1 MPVKRS
7 KKGTEAKSMVSELPL
22 TGEMEEIS
30 PTPTPIRRGPVSS
43 QEFVRLLN
51 QAVADVHAIFQS
63 RERLQEE
70 IATLRTQLQIGEE
83 LRLEKEAVEQVRRQK
98 EVLEYEFATKRERLE
113 KELQEREDEEKEK
126 WKAQAD
132 GQVLKLKIEREEQDR
147 RLKLERED
155 FHRIKEQLEV
165 ERTTIVER
173 FKTVEMER
181 AALRESLV
189 QELNRDNAHRLE
201 IEQLRHQREVDIVRG
216 ELTLEQA
223 HRAKYEQ
230 LLQEARQQNERLAE
244 QLTVLSREALASAG
258 NAAMASKLKEVV
270 GQLSTGSGGAS
281 RSA

>member
-1 MPVKRS
+1 MKV
-7 KKGTEAKSMVSELPL
+7 
-22 TGEMEEIS
+22 
-30 PTPTPIRRGPVSS
+30 
-43 QEFVRLLN
+43 
-51 QAVADVHAIFQS
+51 
-63 RERLQEE
+63 
-70 IATLRTQLQIGEE
+70 
-83 LRLEKEAVEQVRRQK
+83 
-98 EVLEYEFATKRERLE
+98 
-113 KELQEREDEEKEK
+113 
-126 WKAQAD
+126 
-132 GQVLKLKIEREEQDR
+132 EREEHDR

-155 FHRIKEQLEV
+155 FQRIKGQLEI
-165 ERTTIVER
+165 ERTAVAERCTAVETE
-173 FKTVEMER
+173 K
-181 AALRESLV
+181 AALRESLA

-201 IEQLRHQREVDIVRG
+201 IEQLRHQRDLDMIRG